1 MKGSSLSEDIECYNA
16 RDFEGLSEQQADLLY
31 KSICPIMTMEM
42 DVKKK
47 CNLFSN
53 SYGMY
58 RISTMMFL

>member
-1 MKGSSLSEDIECYNA
+1 MKGSSFSEDIECYNA

-47 CNLFSN
+47 K
-53 SYGMY
+53 
-58 RISTMMFL
+58 